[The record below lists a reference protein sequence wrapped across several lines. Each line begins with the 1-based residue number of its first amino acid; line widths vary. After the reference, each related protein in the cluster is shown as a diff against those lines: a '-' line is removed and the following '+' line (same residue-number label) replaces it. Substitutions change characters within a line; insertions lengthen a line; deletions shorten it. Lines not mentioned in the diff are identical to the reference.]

1 MTNDRL
7 ALIARQRLFDWQLA
21 RDQQS
26 RAAAALVAHRTHDLL
41 GFIQI
46 VRLVSEHVVK
56 TADAMGQEFI
66 GDMVLSADKA
76 QVELRDMLDLA
87 RPPLVVERGAPLG
100 PVLEATR
107 AALAPA
113 ITVAIDL
120 QAPAE
125 LCTRCTAIELDYIL
139 TAIALDA
146 GTDAVS
152 ILVRARTLEG
162 QPWMEVIRATDIEPA
177 GDRADLIGLEVLAE
191 RRGGELSRSE
201 RRGGGEELV
210 VALPVVS

>member
-41 GFIQI
+41 GFVQI
-46 VRLVSEHVVK
+46 VRLVSEHLVK
-56 TADAMGQEFI
+56 SADAMGQEFI
-66 GDMVLSADKA
+66 GDMLLSADKA

-87 RPPLVVERGAPLG
+87 RPPAVVERGAPLG

-107 AALAPA
+107 ASLAPA
-113 ITVAIDL
+113 IALALDV
-120 QAPAE
+120 QAPSDA
-125 LCTRCTAIELDYIL
+125 CTRCTAIELDYVL

-146 GTDAVS
+146 GTDVVE
-152 ILVRARTLEG
+152 IVVRARTLDG
-162 QPWMEVIRATDIEPA
+162 QPWIELIRATAFEPA
-177 GDRADLIGLEVLAE
+177 GDRADLIGLEALAE

-210 VALPVVS
+210 VALPVVP